1 MTRSGTSGLKDSLVE
16 EFAIAEARS
25 VATAI
30 ARATAISQGERETRR
45 LPDLARRCVPEGRAS
60 APGEEGT

>member
-1 MTRSGTSGLKDSLVE
+1 MTRPGTSGLKETVVE
-16 EFAIAEARS
+16 EFVIAEARS

-30 ARATAISQGERETRR
+30 ARAAAIPQGERETGR